1 MTEALK
7 TGNIKTVLSILRTI
21 DEEKLEYRRCS
32 HISST
37 SNTSATLRDVSVSAA
52 SDEPSH
58 HPPLRK
64 KLVPSVKSQKYS
76 SAKRLGVLDYQ
87 NRTRR

>member
-1 MTEALK
+1 VTEALK

-37 SNTSATLRDVSVSAA
+37 SNTSATPRVVSVSAA
-52 SDEPSH
+52 SDEPSQKDSLLA
-58 HPPLRK
+58 LRI
-64 KLVPSVKSQKYS
+64 SII
-76 SAKRLGVLDYQ
+76 
-87 NRTRR
+87 